1 MVRRE
6 WLLLEGRRMSSIQEA
21 INRARCAEALDI
33 WGEKA
38 RDYERLTRAKTV
50 ADIMKDY
57 CPNGESVSY
66 ETLLNLYRK
75 LMRH

>member
-1 MVRRE
+1 
-6 WLLLEGRRMSSIQEA
+6 MSSTQEV
-21 INRARCAEALDI
+21 INKVRCAETLDI

-38 RDYERLTRAKTV
+38 REYERLTRAKTV

-66 ETLLNLYRK
+66 EDLLNLYRK
-75 LMRH
+75 LMEQK

>member
-1 MVRRE
+1 
-6 WLLLEGRRMSSIQEA
+6 MSSTQEA
-21 INRARCAEALDI
+21 INRARCVETLDI

-38 RDYERLTRAKTV
+38 REYERLTRAKMV

-66 ETLLNLYRK
+66 EDLLNLYRK
-75 LMRH
+75 LMRQK

>member
-1 MVRRE
+1 
-6 WLLLEGRRMSSIQEA
+6 MSSTQEV
-21 INRARCAEALDI
+21 INRVRCAEALDI

-38 RDYERLTRAKTV
+38 REYERLTRAKTV
-50 ADIMKDY
+50 ADIMKAY

-75 LMRH
+75 LMEEK

>member
-1 MVRRE
+1 
-6 WLLLEGRRMSSIQEA
+6 MSSTQEA
-21 INRARCAEALDI
+21 INRARCSEALDI

-38 RDYERLTRAKTV
+38 REYERLTRAKTV

-66 ETLLNLYRK
+66 NDLTNLYRK
-75 LMRH
+75 LMRQK

>member
-1 MVRRE
+1 
-6 WLLLEGRRMSSIQEA
+6 MSSTQKV
-21 INRARCAEALDI
+21 INRARCADVLDE

-38 RDYERLTRAKTV
+38 REYERLTRAKTV
-50 ADIMKDY
+50 ANIMNDY

-75 LMRH
+75 WGGPE

>member
-1 MVRRE
+1 
-6 WLLLEGRRMSSIQEA
+6 MSSTQEV
-21 INRARCAEALDI
+21 INRVRCAEALDI

-38 RDYERLTRAKTV
+38 REYERLTRAKTV

-66 ETLLNLYRK
+66 DDLLSLYRK
-75 LMRH
+75 FMGQK

>member
-1 MVRRE
+1 
-6 WLLLEGRRMSSIQEA
+6 MSSTQGA

-38 RDYERLTRAKTV
+38 REYERLTRAKTV
-50 ADIMKDY
+50 ADIMKAY

-75 LMRH
+75 LMEEK